1 MVGLAGSNAT
11 SQEDVSVVNVA
22 PPIWCLACKDN
33 LIFAATGDG
42 RVEVNHRFN

>member
-1 MVGLAGSNAT
+1 MVGLASSNAT

-33 LIFAATGDG
+33 LIVAATGDG
-42 RVEVNHRFN
+42 RVEVNYRFN